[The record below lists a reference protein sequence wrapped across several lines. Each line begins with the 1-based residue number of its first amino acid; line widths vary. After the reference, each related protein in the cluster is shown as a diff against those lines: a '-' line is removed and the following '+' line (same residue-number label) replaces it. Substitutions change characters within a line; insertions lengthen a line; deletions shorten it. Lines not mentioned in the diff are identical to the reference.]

1 MNEVDVLVFSLKIK
15 GSFALARLE
24 LRFYAF
30 LFYFYNPV
38 FRFSFS
44 TRASHLYFL
53 YAYLLT
59 DHMLTLLGTRGKQS
73 SILEQVVP
81 DALLSAGVGMRQLD
95 LVCPV

>member
-1 MNEVDVLVFSLKIK
+1 MSANEVDVLVFSLKIK
-15 GSFALARLE
+15 DSFALARLE
-24 LRFYAF
+24 LQYYAF
-30 LFYFYNPV
+30 LFYFYIAV

-44 TRASHLYFL
+44 TRASHL

>member
-1 MNEVDVLVFSLKIK
+1 MSANEVDVLVFSLKIK

-24 LRFYAF
+24 LQYYAF

-44 TRASHLYFL
+44 TRASHL

-81 DALLSAGVGMRQLD
+81 DALLSEGVGMRQLD
-95 LVCPV
+95 LVWPV